1 MRHKIVILFIF
12 LATFFL
18 SLVQAV
24 GYEVKFVYD
33 GDTILLDDGERVRY
47 LGINAPEIDHKFH
60 KDEFM
65 AHHARD
71 FNYKLVN
78 GARLRLEYDKQKR
91 DQYGRL
97 LAYVFLENGKMVNVL
112 LVQKGLAHVIS
123 KNGNLKYRDLLL
135 SCQRKAMR
143 KKLGIWSQDFKGDEA
158 FYLGNRGSY
167 LFHRPSCPFGG
178 NISQSNLVQFGSR
191 YDAFWEGYSPCSR
204 CRP

>member
-18 SLVQAV
+18 SLAQAV
-24 GYEVKFVYD
+24 SYEVKFVYD
-33 GDTILLDDGERVRY
+33 GDTILLSNGDRLRY
-47 LGINAPEIDHKFH
+47 LGINAPEIDHKFK

-65 AHHARD
+65 AHAARN

-91 DQYGRL
+91 DQYGRI
-97 LAYVFLENGKMVNVL
+97 LAYVFLENGKMVNAL
-112 LVQKGLAHVIS
+112 LVQKGLAHVMFR
-123 KNGNLKYRDLLL
+123 NGNLKYRSFLLN
-135 SCQRKAMR
+135 CQRKAMK
-143 KKLGIWSQDFKGDEA
+143 KKLGIWSQDFKGNEK

-167 LFHRPSCPFGG
+167 LFHRPSCPFGQD
-178 NISQSNLVQFGSR
+178 ISQKNLVQFRSR
-191 YDAFWEGYSPCSR
+191 YDAFWEGYSPCKR